1 MFADLAQDALA
12 TIPLPQK
19 ETSGDEIVISDF
31 AFIGSYNWKESEEPT
46 IIVPGSPRIW
56 RQSPEA
62 QATPFTVG
70 NDKGFHITD
79 HNGHRLPSTPLLPIL
94 LVVPP
99 SSFDCDYVM
108 DRNSLRKLLG
118 WVKGLKEGFR
128 IDCEIIGRTILCSR
142 WEERTRMAANRDS
155 YGVGL
160 VERLTELAPGCE
172 ESAEGNHRIVTYNMG
187 GMKLVVRF
195 EVDGCILEDIGSE
208 QTSMPTSSST
218 SPSSDTAPGPVT
230 IVSGGAVVPDS
241 SIIEISSKKQ
251 GVPGSWR
258 KRTNGN
264 FTSITKKTM
273 RELDYVRQNMQP
285 NLRQLCVA
293 MTDIRNRLLDAHKRV
308 SLVCKDHQLKVY
320 EIVEEGMG
328 LPEKYHVL
336 FQDVP
341 K

>member
-1 MFADLAQDALA
+1 
-12 TIPLPQK
+12 
-19 ETSGDEIVISDF
+19 
-31 AFIGSYNWKESEEPT
+31 
-46 IIVPGSPRIW
+46 
-56 RQSPEA
+56 
-62 QATPFTVG
+62 
-70 NDKGFHITD
+70 
-79 HNGHRLPSTPLLPIL
+79 
-94 LVVPP
+94 
-99 SSFDCDYVM
+99 
-108 DRNSLRKLLG
+108 
-118 WVKGLKEGFR
+118 
-128 IDCEIIGRTILCSR
+128 
-142 WEERTRMAANRDS
+142 
-155 YGVGL
+155 
-160 VERLTELAPGCE
+160 
-172 ESAEGNHRIVTYNMG
+172 MG

-208 QTSMPTSSST
+208 QTSMPTNSST

-258 KRTNGN
+258 KRYEQMFFSQTPAIYVGTHTNGN